1 MIKSVFID
9 IDFTLAD
16 DNRNISNEN
25 IEAINRCVKKGI
37 KVILTSGRSRME
49 TITRQKSIGASPF
62 VISANGADV
71 YDVNK
76 QNEILSENI
85 KKDAIHR
92 LLKYSIDNNFQIRFI
107 YGNKYITN
115 KRIFSDEKHQ
125 EVSLSEIEKII
136 ERKKIIQ
143 CVICNRDIEKQKVLK
158 NYVESNFSNLKIV
171 NESKRLTDPN
181 ANPTKIYY
189 CDITS
194 KNVSKGKAILKICEY
209 FKITPKEIITIG
221 DSENDLSMFEI
232 TPNSVAMGNATDEI
246 KDKAN
251 YVTLSNNENGVAKV
265 LNSL

>member
-1 MIKSVFID
+1 MIKCVFID

-25 IEAINRCVKKGI
+25 IEAINKCVKKGI
-37 KVILTSGRSRME
+37 KVILTSGRSRVE
-49 TITRQKSIGASPF
+49 TITRQKSIGASPY

-71 YDVNK
+71 YDINM
-76 QNEILSENI
+76 QNEILVESIE
-85 KKDAIHR
+85 KDDIHK
-92 LLKYSIDNNFQIRFI
+92 LLKYSLDNDFQIRFI

-115 KRIFSDEKHQ
+115 KKIFSDEKHQ
-125 EVSLSEIEKII
+125 EVSISEIEKVI
-136 ERKKIIQ
+136 EKEKIIQ

-158 NYVESNFSNLKIV
+158 NYVESDFPKLKIV
-171 NESKRLTDPN
+171 NESKKLTDPN
-181 ANPTKIYY
+181 AEPTKIYY

-221 DSENDLSMFEI
+221 DSENDIPMFEI
-232 TPNSVAMGNATDEI
+232 TPNSVAMGNASAEI
-246 KDKAN
+246 KSKAN